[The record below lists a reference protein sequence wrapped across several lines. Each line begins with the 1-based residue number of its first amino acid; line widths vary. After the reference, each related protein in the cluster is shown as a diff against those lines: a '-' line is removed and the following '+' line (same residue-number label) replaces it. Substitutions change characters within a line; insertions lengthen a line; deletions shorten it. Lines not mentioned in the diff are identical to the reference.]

1 MRLKTYLLL
10 SLVAVVL
17 AVAMRQTYAIWVET
31 QLTPQTADGR
41 RLLFTVKTKDVDDLK
56 QFEVSIKP
64 KTGKLSPVLTARLH
78 LVDSQMKIASVP
90 VEETRADGKV
100 TYWFRIAPRLLANS
114 KFEFGEHGYGR
125 CEDERGKVIIDE
137 WGRPR
142 YVGVPGGSGYWFYLR
157 DFAESTET
165 MKVSRNVTSFRGV
178 FTLNSAIPVNLYC
191 PTVKDIWDNNQKP
204 FKIETVEF
212 TERDKHLH
220 CLVKIAGQ
228 TAAEGK
234 FMVRVK
240 IYSGEAHDLPGE
252 AIVAVRGF
260 PFETTCVVPTI
271 PLLISEQQNLE
282 FGPDH
287 KFADATSFEVEIED
301 VSGRYC
307 L

>member
-10 SLVAVVL
+10 SLVTVVL
-17 AVAMRQTYAIWVET
+17 AIAVRQTYAIWVEI
-31 QLTPQTADGR
+31 QLTPQSADGQ

-56 QFEVSIKP
+56 RFEVAIKP

-78 LVDSQMKIASVP
+78 LVDGQIKIASVP

-100 TYWFRIAPRLLANS
+100 TYWFLVAPSLLANS

-125 CEDERGKVIIDE
+125 CEDEHGKVITDD

-165 MKVSRNVTSFRGV
+165 TKVSRNVKNFRGV
-178 FTLNSAIPVNLYC
+178 FKLNSAIPVNLDC
-191 PTVKDIWDNNQKP
+191 PKVKDIWDKNQKP

-220 CLVKIAGQ
+220 CLLKITGQ

-240 IYSGEAHDLPGE
+240 IYSGESHDLPGE
-252 AIVAVRGF
+252 AIVALRGF
-260 PFETTCVVPTI
+260 LFETTCVVPTI

-282 FGPDH
+282 FGPVY
-287 KFADATSFEVEIED
+287 KFSDATRFEVEIED
-301 VSGRYC
+301 VKQ
-307 L
+307 